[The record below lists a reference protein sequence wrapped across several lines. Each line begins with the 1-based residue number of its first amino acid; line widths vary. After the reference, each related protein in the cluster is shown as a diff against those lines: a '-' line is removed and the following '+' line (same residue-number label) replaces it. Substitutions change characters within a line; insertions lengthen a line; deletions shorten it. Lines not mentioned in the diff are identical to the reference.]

1 MSILK
6 RGSYNNDAIKKV
18 SFTNMHLELE
28 SQQSVDSLKFDKEEY
43 ENILNSAKEDGFKN
57 GYEDGFGKGFLE
69 GKTKFEEEKRQLYE
83 NLEHDRNALCDFLE
97 SESVLYV
104 NNVNSEIK
112 NLITSSISK
121 IFFDAVSNDDIMIVY
136 SSELL
141 DYLSKKYKLFSVVV
155 NNNTFLKL
163 KTLLKDISYDI
174 DDSLDDFDFII
185 KSKSQTEEFFLND
198 KFEKIKSLFK

>member
-1 MSILK
+1 
-6 RGSYNNDAIKKV
+6 
-18 SFTNMHLELE
+18 
-28 SQQSVDSLKFDKEEY
+28 
-43 ENILNSAKEDGFKN
+43 
-57 GYEDGFGKGFLE
+57 
-69 GKTKFEEEKRQLYE
+69 
-83 NLEHDRNALCDFLE
+83 
-97 SESVLYV
+97 
-104 NNVNSEIK
+104 
-112 NLITSSISK
+112 
-121 IFFDAVSNDDIMIVY
+121 MIAY

-141 DYLSKKYKLFSVVV
+141 KYLSKKYKLFSVVI

>member
-6 RGSYNNDAIKKV
+6 RGFYNNDAIKKV
-18 SFTNMHLELE
+18 SFTNMQLELE
-28 SQQSVDSLKFDKEEY
+28 SQQSVHSLKFDKEEY
-43 ENILNSAKEDGFKN
+43 ENILNSAKEDGFKT
-57 GYEDGFGKGFLE
+57 GYEDGFEKGFLE
-69 GKTKFEEEKRQLYE
+69 GKTKFEEEKSQLYE
-83 NLEHDRNALCDFLE
+83 NLEHDRNALGDFLE
-97 SESVLYV
+97 SESVLYI

-112 NLITSSISK
+112 NLITLSISK
-121 IFFDAVSNDDIMIVY
+121 IFFDAVSNDDVMIAY

-141 DYLSKKYKLFSVVV
+141 KYLSKKYKLFSVVI

>member
-18 SFTNMHLELE
+18 SFTNMQLELE

>member
-1 MSILK
+1 M
-6 RGSYNNDAIKKV
+6 
-18 SFTNMHLELE
+18 
-28 SQQSVDSLKFDKEEY
+28 
-43 ENILNSAKEDGFKN
+43 
-57 GYEDGFGKGFLE
+57 
-69 GKTKFEEEKRQLYE
+69 YE
-83 NLEHDRNALCDFLE
+83 NLEHDRNALGDFLE
-97 SESVLYV
+97 SESVLYI

-112 NLITSSISK
+112 NLITLSISK
-121 IFFDAVSNDDIMIVY
+121 IFFDAVSNDDVMIAY

-141 DYLSKKYKLFSVVV
+141 KYLSKKYKLFSVVI

>member
-6 RGSYNNDAIKKV
+6 RGFYNNDAIKKV
-18 SFTNMHLELE
+18 SFTNMQLELE

-43 ENILNSAKEDGFKN
+43 ENILNSAKEDGFKT
-57 GYEDGFGKGFLE
+57 GYEDGFEKGFLE
-69 GKTKFEEEKRQLYE
+69 GKTKFEEEKSQLYE
-83 NLEHDRNALCDFLE
+83 NLEHDRNALGDFLE
-97 SESVLYV
+97 SESVLYI
-104 NNVNSEIK
+104 NKVNSEIK
-112 NLITSSISK
+112 NLITLSISK
-121 IFFDAVSNDDIMIVY
+121 IFFDAVSNDDVMIAY

-141 DYLSKKYKLFSVVV
+141 KYLSKKYKLFSVVI

>member
-6 RGSYNNDAIKKV
+6 RGFYNNDAIKKV
-18 SFTNMHLELE
+18 SFTNMQLELE